1 MARMSLNLNELRVE
15 TFETMSSA
23 DGVRGQANAENNSL
37 AGVCPFTA
45 YVTCWATPRQEDFRV
60 TNLCC

>member
-15 TFETMSSA
+15 TFETTA
-23 DGVRGQANAENNSL
+23 PAGVRGEANAENNSA
-37 AGVCPFTA
+37 AGGCPYTA